1 MDKSNEKYLSEHP
14 DLNQT
19 LFSWKSPSHPYKK
32 RGRIFYQTVA
42 AFSFLMI
49 VIVFFLHEFL
59 LIGVILSIAFV
70 VYVISSVP
78 PVEIEHKI
86 LPIGFDNAGRVFR
99 WQELSSFWFDKR
111 WNQDILVIQTHYALQ
126 PQLQAVIVEKTQ
138 EKLKNLL
145 GKYLLYVEKPPKT
158 AVDKM
163 TDWMMEKIPL
173 ESAS

>member
-14 DLNQT
+14 DLNKT

-32 RGRIFYQTVA
+32 RGRIFYQTIA
-42 AFSFLMI
+42 AFSFLMV

-59 LIGVILSIAFV
+59 LIGVILSISFV

-99 WQELSSFWFDKR
+99 WGELSSFWFDKR
-111 WNQDILVIQTHYALQ
+111 WKQDILVIQTHYALQ
-126 PQLQAVIVEKTQ
+126 PQLQAVIDEKTQ

-163 TDWMMEKIPL
+163 TDWIMEKIPL

>member
-1 MDKSNEKYLSEHP
+1 MDKSGDKLLSEKP
-14 DLNQT
+14 DLNQV
-19 LFSWKSPSHPYKK
+19 LFSWKSASHPYKK
-32 RGRIFYQTVA
+32 RSRVFYQTIA

-78 PVEIEHKI
+78 PIEIEHKI
-86 LPIGFDNAGRVFR
+86 LPIGFDNVGRVFR
-99 WQELSSFWFDKR
+99 WEELNSFWFDRR
-111 WNQDILVIQTHYALQ
+111 WNQDIMVIQTHYPLQ
-126 PQLQAVIVEKTQ
+126 PQLQAVIDSDMRD
-138 EKLKNLL
+138 KLKNLM

-158 AVDKM
+158 AFDKLSE
-163 TDWMMEKIPL
+163 WMMNKLPL